1 MMNKIVDI
9 RRWVGEKG
17 ADRPGSPHAQ
27 DLHAALY
34 LSWRGVDYVE
44 L

>member
-1 MMNKIVDI
+1 MMSMIVDI

-17 ADRPGSPHAQ
+17 ADRPRSPHVQ
-27 DLHAALY
+27 DLHAALD

-44 L
+44 F